1 MKLLYRRHVNI
12 KILFQLRESMS
23 SVKIQKIFLHISK
36 IRMEQMCTLMVAQA
50 ISGKVYVCVGG
61 QKIHVTFSRMECAY
75 SHHTMQVSALHAMSQ
90 NMQYQLQ
97 YRDCASSERLE
108 ALKAFDNSCFDVL
121 LNHVKMQVAI
131 CRT

>member
-1 MKLLYRRHVNI
+1 MQLLYLRHVNV
-12 KILFQLRESMS
+12 KNTFQLRESMS

-50 ISGKVYVCVGG
+50 ISGKIYVCVGG

-97 YRDCASSERLE
+97 HRDCASSERLE